1 MNKKRH
7 VVIIPAIVFSLI
19 LGGGV
24 LSGCSDTAVEEPI
37 PEPVVVAPLPEPE
50 PEPEPEPVKPRL
62 PLSGTEV
69 DEDDPLINLRP
80 LAVKIENTPESRPAL
95 GITLADVVYE
105 TITEGGI
112 TRFNAIF
119 QSDMP
124 EDVGSV
130 RSARNSD
137 VSIVPQYDS
146 LFVFSGTNSLVWA
159 DLGRAGNIAF
169 LEEGTA
175 GRALY
180 RISHKAAPHN
190 LYLNTEM
197 IYSRFEEKWHYTVQ
211 PWPKGFEFEEELD
224 TSGFSDAD
232 DAVEIFIPF
241 SGSLFDVTW
250 KYDRGSGKYM
260 RFIKGVAQTDE
271 GYGNNQ
277 IAADNVIL
285 LSVPYIPA
293 PDVPGKGQTYNLNF
307 NGSGPAIF
315 FRDGVRIDC
324 TWEASE
330 GHPPVFTD
338 SNGNQV
344 FYKPGKTWFQ
354 VPRDIYS
361 TVVMTGHAALDDPGA
376 AVSEETDLNEVQN
389 AIDADVNE

>member
-1 MNKKRH
+1 MRKKSYSTALALMLSF
-7 VVIIPAIVFSLI
+7 VVGITVF
-19 LGGGV
+19 G
-24 LSGCSDTAVEEPI
+24 GCSSAPEEPT
-37 PEPVVVAPLPEPE
+37 PEPVVVAPDPEPE
-50 PEPEPEPVKPRL
+50 PEPEPPPPLPRL

-69 DEDDPLINLRP
+69 EEGDPLINLRP
-80 LAVKIENTPESRPAL
+80 LAVKIENTPDSRPAL

-119 QSDMP
+119 HSEMP

-175 GRALY
+175 GKALY
-180 RISHKAAPHN
+180 RVRHKFGPHN
-190 LYLNTEM
+190 LYLNTTQ
-197 IYSRFEEKWHYTVQ
+197 IYERFNEKWHYIVQ
-211 PWPKGFEFEEELD
+211 PWPKGFEFAEEID
-224 TSGFSDAD
+224 TTGFTDQHDAI
-232 DAVEIFIPF
+232 EIFVPY
-241 SGSLFDVTW
+241 SGRIFDVTW
-250 KYDRGSGKYM
+250 TYDAQTGKYM
-260 RFIKGVAQTDE
+260 RSINGVPQTDE

-285 LSVPYIPA
+285 LSVPYTAA
-293 PDVPGKGQTYNLNF
+293 PDVPGKGQTFNMNF
-307 NGSGPAIF
+307 NGTGPAIF

-324 TWEASE
+324 TWAAEE

-338 SNGNQV
+338 LNGNQV
-344 FYKPGKTWFQ
+344 FFKPGKTWFQ
-354 VPRDIYS
+354 VPRDIYAS
-361 TVVMTGHAALDDPGA
+361 VITTGHSALDNPEA
-376 AVSEETDLNEVQN
+376 IVSEETDMEAMQD
-389 AIDADVNE
+389 AINADVNE